1 MAPPDTRTRV
11 TSVVLRT
18 QPDARLVLLAREGQ
32 APAQE
37 EIVRRHRPALVRF
50 AAGIVPAHRAE
61 DVVQESLTRAL
72 AALRDSTAE
81 IALRPWLYT
90 IVRNR
95 AFNDLRDEPIHD
107 VLDDRIDGVPQP
119 PDVAAGREE
128 LASLVTRMKDLPD
141 AQRQALV
148 QRELEGR
155 SHQEIAASMGASP
168 GAVRQLIFRAR
179 ASLRAAGF
187 LVPTPLV
194 RYLSDW
200 GSAAAGTAGLGAG
213 GGIGLKAGAIL
224 AVGTLAVGSGVAI
237 NDRSGDGDHQAT
249 AATEVPGR
257 QAHQGVA
264 GAAPLAAPAEG
275 SEPGDDSSGSD
286 DGDSDGDESGPSDS
300 SGPGEG
306 GGESNSGPG
315 GDSGSE
321 EESADELVPVDSSGP
336 GPGDSSGSGSGES
349 GSGDSGSGDSGSGHS
364 GPG

>member
-1 MAPPDTRTRV
+1 
-11 TSVVLRT
+11 VLRT
-18 QPDARLVLLAREGQ
+18 QPDARLVVLAREGQ

-37 EIVRRHRPALVRF
+37 EIVRRYRPALVAF

-107 VLDDRIDGVPQP
+107 PLDDRIDGVPQP
-119 PDVAAGREE
+119 PEVAAGREE

-187 LVPTPLV
+187 LVPTPLI

-200 GSAAAGTAGLGAG
+200 GSAAAGAAGLGAG

-237 NDRSGDGDHQAT
+237 HDRSGDGDHQAT
-249 AATEVPGR
+249 AATEVPGG
-257 QAHQGVA
+257 QVHQGVA
-264 GAAPLAAPAEG
+264 NAEPSAAPALG
-275 SEPGDDSSGSD
+275 SDRGDDSSGSD
-286 DGDSDGDESGPSDS
+286 DDKDSDGDDSGPSDS
-300 SGPGEG
+300 SGPGDG
-306 GGESNSGPG
+306 GGESSSGPG
-315 GDSGSE
+315 GGSGSGE
-321 EESADELVPVDSSGP
+321 GPGTELVLEDSSGP

-349 GSGDSGSGDSGSGHS
+349 GSGDSGSGHS